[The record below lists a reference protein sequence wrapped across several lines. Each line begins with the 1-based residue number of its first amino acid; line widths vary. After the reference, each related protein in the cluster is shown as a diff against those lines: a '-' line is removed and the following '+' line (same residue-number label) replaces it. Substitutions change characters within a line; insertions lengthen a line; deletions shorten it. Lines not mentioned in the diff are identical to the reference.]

1 LAIPAP
7 FVSGLCIP
15 EQTAKITH
23 VSAATAA
30 IRRGL
35 YGSAASSQR
44 TGESTCLPAILLT
57 TGSYRGQPATEK
69 AVRPTLPI
77 DPRPATAQSVVTMG
91 RGAHSNQTIPGV
103 CVCSRARA
111 IRILRGQVQSPP
123 ITTMISIGDPG
134 QPPPFGHRGPR
145 RLLTLEF
152 YDTIVPSDPFGPT
165 EEDVE
170 SVLAFAPTVQE
181 LGGTC
186 LVHCQAGISRSTAT
200 SILLYASWFG
210 PGREGAAAKVVQE
223 LVPHAIPNPLII
235 TYGDNCLGC
244 RGALQS
250 AVDATFSQPAS

>member
-1 LAIPAP
+1 M
-7 FVSGLCIP
+7 
-15 EQTAKITH
+15 
-23 VSAATAA
+23 ATVD
-30 IRRGL
+30 REPR
-35 YGSAASSQR
+35 
-44 TGESTCLPAILLT
+44 
-57 TGSYRGQPATEK
+57 EK
-69 AVRPTLPI
+69 SVQPTLPI
-77 DPRPATAQSVVTMG
+77 DLRPSTAHSCLTMG
-91 RGAHSNQTIPGV
+91 RGAHSNQSIPGV

-210 PGREGAAAKVVQE
+210 PGREAAAAKAVQE
-223 LVPHAIPNPLII
+223 LVPQAIPNPLII
-235 TYGDNCLGC
+235 TYGDSCLGR
-244 RGALQS
+244 RGALLS
-250 AVDATFSQPAS
+250 AVDATFSPPVS